1 MFEMIRRIFK
11 IAGNSRG
18 KIVAGIFCNI
28 LKSFFNGFMMFGVFW
43 ILLHLDRL
51 SPVIIGQAF
60 CVILGSVLG
69 RFFFQW
75 MYDRTMSGSGYDIF
89 RDYRLEIGERLKQA
103 PMGYFSE
110 QNLGTIQAM
119 LTTTIAD
126 LEGYSMLA
134 IEQMTS
140 GVAMTILT
148 SVMMFFFSPVIAG
161 LSLAGLVLGM
171 LVLRWVRLRAAQYAP
186 IYQEAQE
193 HLVGKVMEYIRGIS
207 VLRSFSKGDEGQR
220 EVRAAFQQKWD
231 ADYGQEKA
239 TAGVL
244 RFYGLTFKL
253 MSCVLIAAAA
263 LLYLAGQISLPYCL
277 TFLFC
282 AFTVYSD
289 LETMGNSAF
298 LSKRINTELDRL
310 EKVTDIPKMDTSAE
324 KLAVSHFDISL
335 EHISFGYGDRRVI
348 HDISLKIPEHTTC
361 AIVGPSGSGKTT
373 LCNLI
378 ARFWD
383 VQEGAVRIGGE
394 NVQDYTADS
403 VLEHISMVFQ
413 NVYLFHDS
421 VENNIRFGRPEA
433 THEQVVE
440 AAKRACCHGF
450 ILSLPNEYDTII
462 GEGGS
467 TLSGGEKQRI
477 SIARAILKDAPIVI
491 LDEATSSV
499 DPENEQALLSAIQEL
514 TKDKTLISIAHRL
527 STVQLADQ
535 IIVIEQG
542 RIVQQGKH
550 AELLQEDGIEVGVGH
565 HQPRLHKPPHR
576 RAGVQA
582 EIPDRQLPFVL
593 HCDGLNT
600 HLLLKQLGGHRRV
613 GHGKAEDFPVF
624 LFQLRQALLLQEDAV
639 VDDPDVVGQQGDLG
653 EDVAGDQ
660 DGLAPFVTQRP
671 DEVPYLGDADGV
683 QAVDGLVQ
691 DQQLRVVH
699 HRQGDGQPLFHAQG
713 VLGVAF
719 LVPVRQVHQ
728 LQRAFDVVG
737 TLEAPEPGEDLQV
750 FCAGQVGVE
759 SRGLDE
765 AADAGQDALLVP
777 LQRPAEEGHC
787 AGCGGGQ
794 P

>member
-1 MFEMIRRIFK
+1 MFEMIRRVFK

-18 KIVAGIFCNI
+18 KIVAGIVCNI

-43 ILLHLDRL
+43 ILVHLDKL
-51 SPVIIGQAF
+51 SSGIIGQAF
-60 CVILGSVLG
+60 GVILGSILG
-69 RFFFQW
+69 HFFFQW
-75 MYDRTMSGSGYDIF
+75 MYDRTMSGTGYDIF

-140 GVAMTILT
+140 GVAMAVLM
-148 SVMMFFFSPVIAG
+148 SVMMFFFSPVVAG
-161 LSLAGLVLGM
+161 LSLVGLALGM
-171 LVLRWVRLRAAQYAP
+171 LVLRWVRFRAAQYAP

-220 EVRAAFQQKWD
+220 EVRVAFQKKWD

-277 TFLFC
+277 T
-282 AFTVYSD
+282 
-289 LETMGNSAF
+289 
-298 LSKRINTELDRL
+298 TELDRL
-310 EKVTDIPKMDTSAE
+310 EEVTDIPKMDTSTE
-324 KLAVSHFDISL
+324 KLIVSHYGISL
-335 EHISFGYGDRRVI
+335 EHISFGYGNRRVI
-348 HDISLKIPEHTTC
+348 YDISMEIPEHTTC

-383 VQEGAVRIGGE
+383 VQEGTVRIGGKD
-394 NVQDYTADS
+394 VRDYTADS
-403 VLEHISMVFQ
+403 VLEYISMVFQ

-440 AAKRACCHGF
+440 AAKRACCHDF
-450 ILSLPNEYDTII
+450 ILSLPDGYDTII

-477 SIARAILKDAPIVI
+477 SIARAILKDAPIII

-514 TKDKTLISIAHRL
+514 TKNKTLISIAHRL
-527 STVQLADQ
+527 STVRNADQ
-535 IIVIEQG
+535 IVVIDHG
-542 RIVQQGKH
+542 KIVQRGRH
-550 AELLQEDGIEVGVGH
+550 AELLQEDGIYRKFLSLRTKATGW
-565 HQPRLHKPPHR
+565 
-576 RAGVQA
+576 
-582 EIPDRQLPFVL
+582 
-593 HCDGLNT
+593 
-600 HLLLKQLGGHRRV
+600 HL
-613 GHGKAEDFPVF
+613 
-624 LFQLRQALLLQEDAV
+624 
-639 VDDPDVVGQQGDLG
+639 
-653 EDVAGDQ
+653 
-660 DGLAPFVTQRP
+660 
-671 DEVPYLGDADGV
+671 
-683 QAVDGLVQ
+683 
-691 DQQLRVVH
+691 
-699 HRQGDGQPLFHAQG
+699 
-713 VLGVAF
+713 
-719 LVPVRQVHQ
+719 
-728 LQRAFDVVG
+728 
-737 TLEAPEPGEDLQV
+737 
-750 FCAGQVGVE
+750 
-759 SRGLDE
+759 
-765 AADAGQDALLVP
+765 
-777 LQRPAEEGHC
+777 
-787 AGCGGGQ
+787 
-794 P
+794 